1 MVSPPAPLLADLIRG
16 LFEALRKADLP
27 FLVLRNYQDLPH
39 ATTNDVDL
47 LIPPERL
54 GEAES
59 ILAQVAA
66 KVGWVVHNRA
76 RFSPVSLFLHHPVT
90 LQQIQIDYF
99 INLQWRGLDLV
110 GLDEAFEAAGS
121 FNGFPV
127 PHPAHEALLN
137 LTGRLLPYGR
147 VREKYREQIAKT
159 ARQQGAELEA
169 SLARLFGAA
178 RARQVV
184 ARCREADWKAIEA
197 MAGDLRRALIVSR
210 PLRALAGWVA
220 MACRLA
226 VRFLCPPGPWVVFL
240 GPDGS
245 GKSTCLAACEEGLVN
260 SFNPGKNLHIHWKPV
275 PFRKPRRGSAA
286 PNLDPHGQKPRPG
299 PVSLVYLVGH
309 ALQFILGHWTVVMP
323 AIFRNGMVFYDRHY
337 VDFLVDPRRYRLRLS
352 RGLIRWVGRWL
363 PQPDLILVL
372 DAPPG
377 VLLAR
382 KSEVPPDECLRQVEA
397 YRQLAAEF
405 TQTRLLDA
413 TRPPAAV
420 GAAAVREVLAH
431 LAERTA
437 RRQPWLA
444 VPGGSVRQ
452 PGADVCPA
460 AIP

>member
-1 MVSPPAPLLADLIRG
+1 MISPAASLLADLIRG

-27 FLVLRNYQDLPH
+27 FLVLRNYHDLPH

-76 RFSPVSLFLHHPVT
+76 RFSPVSLFLHHPGT

-99 INLQWRGLDLV
+99 INLQWRGTDLLGV
-110 GLDEAFEAAGS
+110 NEVFQAAGS
-121 FNGFPV
+121 CNGFPV

-147 VREKYREQIAKT
+147 VREKYREGIAE
-159 ARQQGAELEA
+159 AALEQGEELEA
-169 SLARLFGAA
+169 SLAGLFGVA
-178 RARQVV
+178 RAHRIV
-184 ARCREADWKAIEA
+184 AHCREADWKAIEA

-210 PLRALAGWVA
+210 PLRVLAGWVA

-226 VRFLCPPGPWVVFL
+226 VRFLRPPGLWVVFL

-245 GKSTCLAACEEGLVN
+245 GKSTCLTTCEEGLAN

-275 PFRKPRRGSAA
+275 PFRRPRRGAAA
-286 PNLDPHGQKPRPG
+286 PNLEPHGQAPRPG
-299 PVSLVYLVGH
+299 PVALAYLVGH
-309 ALQFILGHWTVVMP
+309 AVQFILGHWTVVKP
-323 AIFRNGMVFYDRHY
+323 ALFRNGMVFFDRHY
-337 VDFLVDPRRYRLRLS
+337 LDFLVDPRRYRLS
-352 RGLIRWVGRWL
+352 VPRGVIRWLGRWL

-372 DAPPG
+372 DAPSG

-382 KSEVPPDECLRQVEA
+382 KSEVSSDECLRQVEA
-397 YRQLAAEF
+397 YRSLAGEF
-405 TQTRLLDA
+405 TQARLLDA
-413 TRPPAAV
+413 TRPPAQV

-431 LAERTA
+431 LARRTA
-437 RRQPWLA
+437 RRHPWLGA
-444 VPGGSVRQ
+444 PGGL
-452 PGADVCPA
+452 PGQRDAEAPSTLVP
-460 AIP
+460 